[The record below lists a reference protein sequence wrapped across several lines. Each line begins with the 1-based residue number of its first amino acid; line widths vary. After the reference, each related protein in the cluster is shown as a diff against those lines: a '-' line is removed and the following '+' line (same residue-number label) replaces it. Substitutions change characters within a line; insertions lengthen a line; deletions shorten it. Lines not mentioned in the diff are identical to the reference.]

1 MFIELGSML
10 SLAVGKAVYEELEKD
25 DRVSYVF
32 LETGR
37 SNDLFEDRQFGE
49 FGEAA
54 VLTVIV
60 DKKDEK
66 EIFEKIYETSNLS
79 QKDNGIQYTSSSL
92 IKTSFEGSLN

>member
-10 SLAVGKAVYEELEKD
+10 SLKVGKVVYEELESD
-25 DRVSYVF
+25 DRVTYVF

-66 EIFEKIYETSNLS
+66 EIFEKIYETSKLS
-79 QKDNGIQYTSSSL
+79 QEDNGIQYTSSSL
-92 IKTSFEGSLN
+92 VKTSFEGS

>member
-10 SLAVGKAVYEELEKD
+10 SLKVGKAVYDELEKD
-25 DRVSYVF
+25 DRVTYVF

-37 SNDLFEDRQFGE
+37 SDDLFEERQFGS

-60 DKKDEK
+60 DKKMK
-66 EIFEKIYETSNLS
+66 RTFLKKFMRRQN
-79 QKDNGIQYTSSSL
+79 
-92 IKTSFEGSLN
+92 

>member
-10 SLAVGKAVYEELEKD
+10 SLKVGKKVYEELEKD
-25 DRVSYVF
+25 DRVTYVF

-37 SNDLFEDRQFGE
+37 SNDLFEDRQFGS

-54 VLTVIV
+54 VITVIV

-66 EIFEKIYETSNLS
+66 EIFEKIYETSRLS
-79 QKDNGIQYTSSSL
+79 DEDNGIQYTSSSL
-92 IKTSFEGSLN
+92 LKTSFEGRV

>member
-1 MFIELGSML
+1 MFMELGSML
-10 SLAVGKAVYEELEKD
+10 SLKVGKAVYDELEKD
-25 DRVSYVF
+25 ERVSYVF

-37 SNDLFEDRQFGE
+37 SNDLFEARQFGS

-66 EIFEKIYETSNLS
+66 NIFEKIYEISKLS
-79 QKDNGIQYTSSSL
+79 QEDNGIQYTVSSL
-92 IKTSFEGSLN
+92 TKTSL

>member
-10 SLAVGKAVYEELEKD
+10 SLKVGKVVYEELEKD
-25 DRVSYVF
+25 DRVTYVF

-37 SNDLFEDRQFGE
+37 SKDLFEDRQFGE

-66 EIFEKIYETSNLS
+66 EIFEKIYETSKLS
-79 QKDNGIQYTSSSL
+79 QEDNGVQYTSSSL

>member
-1 MFIELGSML
+1 MELGSML
-10 SLAVGKAVYEELEKD
+10 SLKVGKAVYDELEKD
-25 DRVSYVF
+25 ERVSYVF

-37 SNDLFEDRQFGE
+37 SNDLFEERQFGS

-66 EIFEKIYETSNLS
+66 NINEKIYEISKLS
-79 QKDNGIQYTSSSL
+79 QEDNGIQYTVSSL
-92 IKTSFEGSLN
+92 TKTSL

>member
-1 MFIELGSML
+1 MELGSML
-10 SLAVGKAVYEELEKD
+10 SLKVGKAVYDELEKD
-25 DRVSYVF
+25 ERVSYVF

-37 SNDLFEDRQFGE
+37 SNDLFEERQFGS

-66 EIFEKIYETSNLS
+66 NIFEKIYEILKLS
-79 QKDNGIQYTSSSL
+79 QEDNGIQYTVSSL
-92 IKTSFEGSLN
+92 TKTSL

>member
-10 SLAVGKAVYEELEKD
+10 SLKVGKAVYEELEKD
-25 DRVSYVF
+25 DRVTYVF

-37 SNDLFEDRQFGE
+37 SNDLFEDRQFGA

-66 EIFEKIYETSNLS
+66 EIFEKIHETSRLS
-79 QKDNGIQYTSSSL
+79 REDNGIQYTSSSL
-92 IKTSFEGSLN
+92 VKTSFEEAP

>member
-1 MFIELGSML
+1 MELGSML
-10 SLAVGKAVYEELEKD
+10 SLKVGKAVYDELEKD
-25 DRVSYVF
+25 ERVSYVF

-37 SNDLFEDRQFGE
+37 SNDLFEERQFGS

-66 EIFEKIYETSNLS
+66 EIFEKIYETSKLS
-79 QKDNGIQYTSSSL
+79 QEDNGIQYTSSSL
-92 IKTSFEGSLN
+92 IKTSFQGSLN

>member
-1 MFIELGSML
+1 MELGSML
-10 SLAVGKAVYEELEKD
+10 SLKVGKAVYDELEKD
-25 DRVSYVF
+25 DRVTYVF

-37 SNDLFEDRQFGE
+37 SDDLFEERQFGS

-66 EIFEKIYETSNLS
+66 DIYETSKLS
-79 QKDNGIQYTSSSL
+79 QEDNGIQYTVSSL
-92 IKTSFEGSLN
+92 TKTSL

>member
-10 SLAVGKAVYEELEKD
+10 SLKVGKAVYDELEKD
-25 DRVSYVF
+25 DRVTYVF

-37 SNDLFEDRQFGE
+37 SNDLFEERQFGS

-60 DKKDEK
+60 DKKNEK
-66 EIFEKIYETSNLS
+66 DVFEKIYETSKLN
-79 QKDNGIQYTSSSL
+79 QEDNGIQYTVSSL
-92 IKTSFEGSLN
+92 TKTSL

>member
-10 SLAVGKAVYEELEKD
+10 SLKVGKVVYEELEKD
-25 DRVSYVF
+25 DRVTYVF

-54 VLTVIV
+54 VLTVII

-66 EIFEKIYETSNLS
+66 EIFEKIYETSKLT
-79 QKDNGIQYTSSSL
+79 QEDNGIQYTSSSL
-92 IKTSFEGSLN
+92 IKSSFEGSLN

>member
-1 MFIELGSML
+1 MELGSML
-10 SLAVGKAVYEELEKD
+10 SLKVGKAVYDELEKD
-25 DRVSYVF
+25 ERVSYVF

-37 SNDLFEDRQFGE
+37 SNDLFKERQFGS

-66 EIFEKIYETSNLS
+66 SIFEKIYEISKLS
-79 QKDNGIQYTSSSL
+79 QEDNGIQYTVSSL
-92 IKTSFEGSLN
+92 TKTSL

>member
-10 SLAVGKAVYEELEKD
+10 SLAVGKTVYEELEKD
-25 DRVSYVF
+25 DRVSFVF

-66 EIFEKIYETSNLS
+66 EIFEKIYETSKLTHE
-79 QKDNGIQYTSSSL
+79 DNGIQYTSSSL